1 MTLRIGRLLSDT
13 QRYFIGIDTKEHK
26 RCHLL
31 KRLSKIIQSHV
42 HPPLEKG
49 MEQRFEIP
57 VKKPQHSKLC
67 TPYKAKKISFQTVR
81 GAFFFK
87 PGCFRSEN
95 CNFMDP
101 ESIWVTCGILLFDLG
116 KSVCVEGLFVFFFF
130 GVWLLLLHFLK

>member
-1 MTLRIGRLLSDT
+1 
-13 QRYFIGIDTKEHK
+13 
-26 RCHLL
+26 
-31 KRLSKIIQSHV
+31 
-42 HPPLEKG
+42 

-101 ESIWVTCGILLFDLG
+101 ESIWVTFGILLFDLG
-116 KSVCVEGLFVFFFF
+116 KSVCVEGFFFF
-130 GVWLLLLHFLK
+130 FFFRCVVIVIAFSKIIQSFSKSKGSCKAIAFLIRQHDLHLSLLPPYL